1 MPSKTGSNFIPK
13 RTRDYESDLIEK
25 LKDPEFSVEYLNA
38 SLEDSGEGSVER
50 FLMALRQ
57 VAQAHGMKDIAERSG
72 MARPSLY
79 RALSETGN
87 PEFLTLKA
95 LLDSLGLKL
104 AVEQRDN
111 RKEAF

>member
-1 MPSKTGSNFIPK
+1 MPK
-13 RTRDYESDLIEK
+13 RTRDYESDLIGK

-38 SLEDSGEGSVER
+38 SLEDNDEGSDER

-57 VAQAHGMKDIAERSG
+57 VAQAHGMTEIAERSG
-72 MARPSLY
+72 MARPALY

-104 AVEQRDN
+104 AVEQRDHK
-111 RKEAF
+111 KEAS